1 MVTSADE
8 ARQRAAKAAALL
20 RLVNEAPAAPLV
32 KASDAGETSARI
44 DFEPIQVPARGAAR
58 GRLYDQALVDL
69 LEAEK
74 FDVLAQGCRRFMALG
89 FSVSSVLQD
98 ESAGRTD
105 NLYSNSPYVI
115 LSHLVLDYSRAAAPA
130 TRELGSATIQ
140 ANVVALPAAHHW
152 RARAE
157 SAHAIK
163 QHEAR
168 ALARIAE
175 HAEQGASRCLVSW
188 KELTRDD
195 PMAPEKMVR
204 LADMLRTRGF
214 GVEISESTLRVRW

>member
-20 RLVNEAPAAPLV
+20 RLVNEAPAGPLV

-44 DFEPIQVPARGAAR
+44 DFAPIRAAASGNTR
-58 GRLYDQALVDL
+58 GRLYDHALVEF
-69 LEAEK
+69 LEAQRLE
-74 FDVLAQGCRRFMALG
+74 VLAQGCRRFMALG
-89 FSVSSVLQD
+89 FSVSAMLQD

-115 LSHLVLDYSRAAAPA
+115 LSHLVLDFSRAAPPA
-130 TRELGSATIQ
+130 MGNAGPITAQ
-140 ANVVALPAAHHW
+140 AGGIALPAAHHW
-152 RARAE
+152 RVRAE
-157 SAHAIK
+157 TAYAIR

-175 HAEQGASRCLVSW
+175 RAEQGARRCLVSW
-188 KELTRDD
+188 RELTREPFERDKL
-195 PMAPEKMVR
+195 AR
-204 LADMLRTRGF
+204 LAEMLRTRGF
-214 GVEISESTLRVRW
+214 AVEISESTLRVRW

>member
-1 MVTSADE
+1 
-8 ARQRAAKAAALL
+8 
-20 RLVNEAPAAPLV
+20 
-32 KASDAGETSARI
+32 
-44 DFEPIQVPARGAAR
+44 
-58 GRLYDQALVDL
+58 
-69 LEAEK
+69 
-74 FDVLAQGCRRFMALG
+74 
-89 FSVSSVLQD
+89 
-98 ESAGRTD
+98 
-105 NLYSNSPYVI
+105 VI

-140 ANVVALPAAHHW
+140 ANGVALPAAHHW